1 MLSCGSVTRSAISM
15 IRSLSGCRPVISMSI
30 QIRLFGSPGMAYS
43 LTPMSTALTWTFLA
57 ALTAATATRLWLAL
71 RQMRHVRAHRGA
83 VPQIFAE
90 AIPLAAHQKAADYTV
105 AKARLG
111 LVGLFVGTLLVL
123 CLTLGGGV
131 QLLSDAWGTLFA
143 PGSLPHGTALLLSV
157 FAVQFLVGLPV
168 ALYRIFVVEQEF
180 GFNRMTFGLFLTLS
194 LIHISEPT
202 RLL

>member
-1 MLSCGSVTRSAISM
+1 
-15 IRSLSGCRPVISMSI
+15 
-30 QIRLFGSPGMAYS
+30 LFSHAMFN
-43 LTPMSTALTWTFLA
+43 ALTWIF
-57 ALTAATATRLWLAL
+57 LTALVAVTATRLWLAR
-71 RQMRHVRAHRGA
+71 RQIRHVRAHRGA
-83 VPQIFAE
+83 VPRIFAE
-90 AIPLAAHQKAADYTV
+90 AIPLASHQKAADYTV

-123 CLTLGGGV
+123 GLTLGGGV

-180 GFNRMTFGLFLTLS
+180 GFNRMTFGLFLTD
-194 LIHISEPT
+194 
-202 RLL
+202 